1 VSGPAPPPWPRG
13 RANPRQ
19 WALAGFARL
28 PVRVRLWVIRR
39 VAPSHHVGALCLV
52 EHDGRLLML
61 RQSHR
66 WGWTLPGGL
75 LDRGEAPD
83 VTARREVAEE
93 TGLQVEP
100 GLPFGVV
107 VDTDARRVD
116 VLFWVP
122 VDHRPRVSVASEAL
136 EAAWLTREEAGA
148 VDEPTAQAL
157 WVLQA
162 FRQPGAQAGRL
173 LDPPP

>member
-1 VSGPAPPPWPRG
+1 MSGPAPPPWPEG
-13 RANPRQ
+13 RASPRQ

-39 VAPSHHVGALCLV
+39 VAPSHHAGALCLI
-52 EHDGRLLML
+52 EHEGRLLML

-75 LDRGEAPD
+75 LDRGEGPD

-93 TGLQVEP
+93 TGLDVEP
-100 GLPFGVV
+100 ALPFGVV

-122 VDHRPRVSVASEAL
+122 VDHRPRVVTGSEAL

-148 VDEPTAQAL
+148 VDESTAQAL
-157 WVLQA
+157 RV
-162 FRQPGAQAGRL
+162 FEEYRRPGAHAGRL
-173 LDPPP
+173 LGPPS

>member
-1 VSGPAPPPWPRG
+1 VSGPAPPPWPGG
-13 RANPRQ
+13 RASPRQ

-28 PVRVRLWVIRR
+28 PVRARLWLVRR
-39 VAPSHHVGALCLV
+39 VAPSHHVGALCLI

-93 TGLQVEP
+93 TGLDVEP
-100 GLPFGVV
+100 ALPFGVV

-122 VDHRPRVSVASEAL
+122 VGHRPPVTAASEAL
-136 EAAWLTREEAGA
+136 EAAWLTPEEAGA
-148 VDEPTAQAL
+148 VDESTVQAL
-157 WVLQA
+157 RVFRA
-162 FRQPGAQAGRL
+162 FRRPDAHAGRL
-173 LDPPP
+173 LGPPP

>member
-1 VSGPAPPPWPRG
+1 MSGPAPPPRPRRG
-13 RANPRQ
+13 SGPRR

-28 PVRVRLWVIRR
+28 PKRARLWLVRLI
-39 VAPSHHVGALCLV
+39 APSHYVGALCLI

-75 LDRGEAPD
+75 LNRGEAPQAA
-83 VTARREVAEE
+83 ARREVAEE
-93 TGLQVEP
+93 TGLDVEV
-100 GLPFGVV
+100 GLPFAVV
-107 VDTDARRVD
+107 VDTPTRRVD

-122 VDHRPRVSVASEAL
+122 ADHRPGVVAASEAV
-136 EAAWLTREEAGA
+136 EAAWLTPEEAGA

-157 WVLQA
+157 RT
-162 FRQPGAQAGRL
+162 FERSRQPGARAGRL